1 MSVWTSTVRNKRR
14 WEDVLSNQFVIVAQ
28 DKGKAAGFGTL
39 DKGNYIDMFFIDKDF
54 QRQGIARQI
63 YIRLENEAKRLGT
76 NEITSNVSK
85 TARMF
90 FEKMGFKV
98 LKEQTVTLEGI
109 DLNNYKM
116 TKKLDEPL
124 SF

>member
-1 MSVWTSTVRNKRR
+1 
-14 WEDVLSNQFVIVAQ
+14 
-28 DKGKAAGFGTL
+28 
-39 DKGNYIDMFFIDKDF
+39 MFFIDKDF